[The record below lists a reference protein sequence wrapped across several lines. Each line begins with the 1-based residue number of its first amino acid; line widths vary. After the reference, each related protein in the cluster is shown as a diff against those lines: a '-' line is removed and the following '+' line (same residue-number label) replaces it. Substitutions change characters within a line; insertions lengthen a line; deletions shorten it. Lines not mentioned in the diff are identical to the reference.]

1 MNKNILIHFL
11 LVAGSFA
18 SCTSDPLAESSDL
31 GFTIVEGDSIK
42 IRKEK
47 LSSFRFNNWE
57 SAPLSMIVGDTVLSY
72 QGVPQLVKPAKLPDL
87 SKVKTKELQGQ
98 PFRMVAVGEGFLS
111 GYRDG
116 GYFNEGMLTSLPNL
130 LANQM
135 GVEMKLP
142 LFDKDDFNGFNR
154 RVRTKYN
161 PTGGPVPKYR
171 LASNNTGIEQF
182 NEITRFATLKKAG
195 AERIDNFAF
204 ANLRGGIFNPNE
216 LVARLELN
224 ERTKSDG
231 KGVENIV
238 LHSKADF
245 YVIHD
250 VFEGGFNS
258 ILNFVSGTGGNGGT
272 PEIKGINGITSKDI
286 RLNGPTPG
294 VNPRILS
301 YIRIREG
308 GNLKFGVILNTPDY
322 TDFPYLHWIKREDVV
337 AVLQKYKTQ
346 IGMPGE
352 DIGLILPS
360 SEIDS
365 LLGPNVNPNLKKG
378 MLLGKPLN
386 TKNYVERNALNYFK
400 DKIVLLNQETAALAK
415 DFNLAVVD
423 VYSIYKKIHQGTYVS
438 PDGSPVKVEE
448 FYSSDGVY
456 PSAFGQAIM
465 TNETIMAINRHYGLD
480 IPLLDSKLFLKR

>member
-1 MNKNILIHFL
+1 
-11 LVAGSFA
+11 
-18 SCTSDPLAESSDL
+18 
-31 GFTIVEGDSIK
+31 
-42 IRKEK
+42 
-47 LSSFRFNNWE
+47 
-57 SAPLSMIVGDTVLSY
+57 
-72 QGVPQLVKPAKLPDL
+72 
-87 SKVKTKELQGQ
+87 
-98 PFRMVAVGEGFLS
+98 MVAVGQGFLS

-116 GYFNEGMLTSLPNL
+116 GYFNEGVLTSLPHL

-142 LFDKDDFNGFNR
+142 LFDKEDFNGYNR
-154 RVRTKYN
+154 RVRTNYN

-171 LASNNTGIEQF
+171 LASNNTGIDQI
-182 NEITRFATLKKAG
+182 NEFTRFASLKKAG

-204 ANLRGGIFNPNE
+204 ANGNHTSPRINE
-216 LVARLELN
+216 LGVRLGFEEKLKSESREL
-224 ERTKSDG
+224 EQ
-231 KGVENIV
+231 IV
-238 LHSKADF
+238 SYAKADF
-245 YVIHD
+245 YVIQD

-258 ILNFVSGTGGNGGT
+258 ILNVVSSNGGNGGT

-294 VNPRILS
+294 VNPRILR
-301 YIRIREG
+301 YIRIKEG

-378 MLLGKPLN
+378 LLLGKPLN
-386 TKNYVERNALNYFK
+386 IKNYVERNALNYFK

-415 DFNLAVVD
+415 DFKLAVVD

-438 PDGSPVKVEE
+438 PDGSPVKVAE

-465 TNETIMAINRHYGLD
+465 TNETIMAINRHYGLE
-480 IPLLDSKLFLKR
+480 IPLLDSKLFLNR